1 MYLRKNRTNQQLSS
15 HFMKN
20 NPNITRVFDLLPN
33 CVLPVNK
40 DDAFANKVNGEW
52 KKYSA
57 IELMET
63 VNKVSLGLMKLGV
76 RKDDK
81 IAIISPNRP
90 EWNFIELGVQQ
101 LGAVSVP
108 MYPTITIEDYRYIFN
123 DAEVKFIFVAGKEL
137 LAKVNEA
144 TKTLEGIQGIYTFDK
159 VDGAKNWMEVIDLA
173 KGENVAQLE
182 PFKAAVEPDDLL
194 TLIYTS
200 GTTGQPK
207 GVMLTHHNI
216 ISNIEGIVEAKSL
229 PLLSEERA
237 LSFLPLCHIYERIDV
252 YVYMYYGVS
261 IYYAESMETIAD
273 NLREV
278 KPHVFATV
286 PRLLEK
292 VYDKIVAK
300 GYELT
305 GIKKQLFFWALNLGL
320 KYDPMKPMGW
330 WYEMQLKIA
339 RKLIFSKWQEALGG
353 NIKLIAS
360 GSAAL
365 QPRLSR
371 IFWAAG
377 IPIAE
382 GYGLTETSP
391 VISSSILSD
400 FRVGCVGTVLPNVQ
414 LKIAEDGEIC
424 VKGPSIMKGYY
435 KKPEATAEAIDSEGW
450 FHTGDIGELSEGK
463 YLKITDRKKEIFK
476 TSGGKYVAPQLVENK
491 LKESMLIEQAIVVGE
506 GQKFPSALLI
516 PDFNALKEWCSRNE
530 VDYSDDSQIIK
541 NQQVKEKINE
551 EVKSLMKDIAQ
562 YQQVK
567 KVELLP
573 KLFTI
578 DSGELTPTLKLKRKI
593 IHGKYKELIEGMY
606 E

>member
-1 MYLRKNRTNQQLSS
+1 
-15 HFMKN
+15 MKN
-20 NPNITRVFDLLPN
+20 NPQITRVFDLLPN
-33 CVLPVNK
+33 CVLTVNK
-40 DDAFANKVNGEW
+40 NDVFVNKVNGEW
-52 KKYSA
+52 KRYNASEV
-57 IELMET
+57 IEII
-63 VNKVSLGLMKLGV
+63 NNVSLGLMKLGV
-76 RKDDK
+76 KKDDK

-90 EWNFIELGVQQ
+90 EWNFVELGIQQ

-108 MYPTITIEDYRYIFN
+108 MYPTITIEDYKYIFT
-123 DAEVKFIFVAGKEL
+123 DAEVKFIFVSGKDL
-137 LAKVNEA
+137 LAKVEEA

-159 VDGAKNWMEVIDLA
+159 VEGAKHWTEVTDVA
-173 KGENVAQLE
+173 KGEDKGQLE
-182 PFKAAVEPDDLL
+182 PFKAAVEPEDLL

-216 ISNIEGIVEAKSL
+216 ISNIDGIVTAESL
-229 PLLSEERA
+229 PLRSDESA
-237 LSFLPLCHIYERIDV
+237 LSFLPLCHIYERTDI

-261 IYYAESMETIAD
+261 VYYAESMETIAD
-273 NLREV
+273 NLKEIN
-278 KPHVFATV
+278 PHVFATV

-300 GYELT
+300 GYELS

-330 WYEMQLKIA
+330 WYDTQLKIA

-377 IPIAE
+377 IPIVE

-391 VISSSILSD
+391 VISSSLLHD
-400 FRVGCVGTVLPNVQ
+400 FRVGCVGTVLPNVE

-435 KKPEATAEAIDSEGW
+435 KKPQATAEAIDSEGW

-491 LKESMLIEQAIVVGE
+491 LKESVLIEQAIVVGE

-516 PDFNALKEWCSRNE
+516 PDFNALKEWCTRNG
-530 VDYSDDSQIIK
+530 VDYLDDSQIIK
-541 NQQVKEKINE
+541 NEKVKNKFNE
-551 EVKSLMKDIAQ
+551 EVKGLMKEIAQ
-562 YQQVK
+562 YEQVK

-593 IHGKYKELIEGMY
+593 IQGKYKELIEGMY
-606 E
+606 Q

>member
-1 MYLRKNRTNQQLSS
+1 
-15 HFMKN
+15 MKN

-33 CVLPVNK
+33 CVLPVNR
-40 DDAFANKVNGEW
+40 DDVFASKVNGEW

-57 IELMET
+57 VELMQN
-63 VNKVSLGLMKLGV
+63 VNNVSLGLMKLGV
-76 RKDDK
+76 KKDDK
-81 IAIISPNRP
+81 IAIISTNRP
-90 EWNFIELGVQQ
+90 EWNFVELGVQQ

-108 MYPTITIEDYRYIFN
+108 MYPNITIEDYKYIFK
-123 DAEVKFIFVAGKEL
+123 DAEVKFIFVGDEGL
-137 LAKVNEA
+137 LKKVKEA
-144 TKTLEGIQGIYTFDK
+144 TSELEGIQGIYTFDK
-159 VDGAKNWMEVIDLA
+159 IKGAKHWTEVTNLGN
-173 KGENVAQLE
+173 GENVAQLE
-182 PFKAAVEPDDLL
+182 PFKAAVQPDDLL

-216 ISNIEGIVEAKSL
+216 VSNIDGLVEAKALDLL
-229 PLLSEERA
+229 PNETA
-237 LSFLPLCHIYERIDV
+237 LSFLPLCHIYERTDV

-261 IYYAESMETIAD
+261 TYYAESMETIGE
-273 NLREV
+273 NLKEV

-305 GIKKQLFFWALNLGL
+305 GVKKQLFFWALNLGL
-320 KYDPMKPMGW
+320 KYDPMKDMGW
-330 WYEMQLKIA
+330 WYNTQLGIA
-339 RKLIFSKWQEALGG
+339 RKLIFSKWKEALGG
-353 NIKLIAS
+353 NVKIIAS

-371 IFWAAG
+371 VFWAAG
-377 IPIAE
+377 VSIAE

-391 VISSSILSD
+391 VISSSILTD
-400 FRVGCVGTVLPNVQ
+400 FRVGCVGTVLPNIE

-435 KKPEATAEAIDSEGW
+435 KKPEATAEAIDAEGW
-450 FHTGDIGELSEGK
+450 FHTGDIGELFEGK

-491 LKESMLIEQAIVVGE
+491 LKESSLIEQAVVVGE

-516 PDFNALKEWCSRNE
+516 PEFSVLKDWCSRNGIE
-530 VDYSDDSQIIK
+530 YSDDASMVK
-541 NQQVKEKINE
+541 NEKVKAKFNE
-551 EVKSLMKDIAQ
+551 EVKELMKSIAQ
-562 YQQVK
+562 YEQVK
-567 KVELLP
+567 KVTILP
-573 KLFTI
+573 RGFTI
-578 DSGELTPTLKLKRKI
+578 DSGELTPTLKLKRKV
-593 IHGKYKELIEGMY
+593 IHNKYKDVIEGMY
-606 E
+606 V

>member
-1 MYLRKNRTNQQLSS
+1 
-15 HFMKN
+15 MKN
-20 NPNITRVFDLLPN
+20 NPSITRVFDLLPN

-40 DDAFANKVNGEW
+40 NDAFANKVNGEW

-57 IELMET
+57 TELIET
-63 VNKVSLGLMKLGV
+63 VNNVSLGLMKLGV
-76 RKDDK
+76 KKDDK
-81 IAIISPNRP
+81 IALISPNRP

-108 MYPTITIEDYRYIFN
+108 MYPTITVEDYRYIFN

-137 LAKVNEA
+137 LAKVQEA
-144 TKTLEGIQGIYTFDK
+144 TQTLEGIQGVYTFDK
-159 VDGAKNWMEVIDLA
+159 ISGANHWTEVTDLA
-173 KGENVAQLE
+173 KGEDVAQLE

-207 GVMLTHHNI
+207 GVMLTHGNI
-216 ISNIEGIVEAKSL
+216 IANIEGVVLAGSL

-273 NLREV
+273 NLREI

-292 VYDKIVAK
+292 VYDKIVGK

-305 GIKKQLFFWALNLGL
+305 GVKKQLFFWALNLGL

-330 WYEMQLKIA
+330 WYDTQLNIA
-339 RKLIFSKWQEALGG
+339 RKLIFSKWKEALGG

-371 IFWAAG
+371 VFWAAG

-391 VISSSILSD
+391 VISSSILTD

-435 KKPEATAEAIDSEGW
+435 NKPEATAEAIDSEGW

-491 LKESMLIEQAIVVGE
+491 LKESMLIEQAIVVGD

-516 PDFNALKEWCSRNE
+516 PEFNALKEWCSRNGI
-530 VDYSDDSQIIK
+530 DYSDDAQMIK
-541 NQQVKEKINE
+541 NQQVKDKLNE
-551 EVKSLMKDIAQ
+551 EVKDLMKSIAQ
-562 YQQVK
+562 YEQVK

-573 KLFTI
+573 RLFTI
-578 DSGELTPTLKLKRKI
+578 DSGELTPTLKLKRKV

>member
-1 MYLRKNRTNQQLSS
+1 
-15 HFMKN
+15 MKS

-33 CVLPVNK
+33 CVLPVNR
-40 DDAFANKVNGEW
+40 DDVFASKVNGEW

-57 IELMET
+57 KALMEI
-63 VNKVSLGLMKLGV
+63 VNNVSLGLMKLGV
-76 RKDDK
+76 KKDDK
-81 IAIISPNRP
+81 IALISTNRP
-90 EWNFIELGVQQ
+90 EWNFVELGVQQ

-108 MYPTITIEDYRYIFN
+108 MYPNITIEDYQYIFK
-123 DAEVKFIFVAGKEL
+123 DAEVKFIFVGDETL
-137 LAKVNEA
+137 LKKVKEA
-144 TKTLEGIQGIYTFDK
+144 TSTLEGIEGIYTFDK
-159 VDGAKNWMEVIDLA
+159 IKGANHWKEVTDLGN
-173 KGENVAQLE
+173 KENVAQLE
-182 PFKAAVEPDDLL
+182 PFKAAVRPDDLL

-207 GVMLTHHNI
+207 GVMLTHNNI
-216 ISNIEGIVEAKSL
+216 ISNIEGLVEINALNLL
-229 PLLSEERA
+229 PTETA
-237 LSFLPLCHIYERIDV
+237 LSFLPLCHIYERTDV
-252 YVYMYYGVS
+252 YVYLYYGVS
-261 IYYAESMETIAD
+261 TYYAESMETIGE
-273 NLREV
+273 NLKEV

-300 GYELT
+300 GYELS

-320 KYDPMKPMGW
+320 KYDPMKDMGW
-330 WYEMQLKIA
+330 WYNTQLGIA

-353 NIKLIAS
+353 NVKIIAS

-371 IFWAAG
+371 VFWAAG
-377 IPIAE
+377 ISIAE

-391 VISSSILSD
+391 VISTSILSD
-400 FRVGCVGTVLPNVQ
+400 FRVGCVGTVLPNLE

-435 KKPEATAEAIDSEGW
+435 KKPEATAEAIDAEGW
-450 FHTGDIGELSEGK
+450 FHTGDIGELSEGR

-491 LKESMLIEQAIVVGE
+491 LKESTLIEQAVVVGE

-516 PDFNALKEWCSRNE
+516 PEFNVLKDWCSRNGIE
-530 VDYSDDSQIIK
+530 YSDDALMVK
-541 NQQVKEKINE
+541 NEKVKAKFDE
-551 EVKSLMKDIAQ
+551 EVKELMKNIAQ
-562 YQQVK
+562 YEQVK
-567 KVELLP
+567 KVTILP
-573 KLFTI
+573 KGFTI

-593 IHGKYKELIEGMY
+593 IHTKYKDLIEGMY
-606 E
+606 V

>member
-1 MYLRKNRTNQQLSS
+1 
-15 HFMKN
+15 MKS
-20 NPNITRVFDLLPN
+20 NPNITRVFDLLEH

-40 DDAFANKVNGEW
+40 NDAFANKVNGEW

-57 IELMET
+57 TEVIEI
-63 VNKVSLGLMKLGV
+63 VDKVSIGLLKLGV
-76 RKDDK
+76 QKDDK

-108 MYPTITIEDYRYIFN
+108 MYPTITIEDYRYIFS
-123 DAEVKFIFVAGKEL
+123 DAEVKFIFVADSNL
-137 LAKVNEA
+137 LNKVKQA
-144 TKTLEGIQGIYTFDK
+144 TESLEGIQGIYTFDK
-159 VDGAKNWMEVIDLA
+159 IKGANNWSEVTDLA
-173 KGENVAQLE
+173 NGEDNAQLQ
-182 PFKAAVEPDDLL
+182 PYKDAVKPEDLL

-207 GVMLTHHNI
+207 GVMLTHDNI
-216 ISNIEGIVEAKSL
+216 VSNIDGLVEAKALDLL
-229 PLLSEERA
+229 PEDKA
-237 LSFLPLCHIYERIDV
+237 LSFLPLCHIYERTDI
-252 YVYMYYGVS
+252 YVYMYNGVS

-273 NLREV
+273 NLKEV

-300 GYELT
+300 GYELS

-330 WYEMQLKIA
+330 WYDTQLKIA

-353 NIKLIAS
+353 NIKLVAS

-391 VISSSILSD
+391 VISASILTD
-400 FRVGCVGTVLPNVQ
+400 FRIGCVGTILPNVE

-435 KKPEATAEAIDSEGW
+435 KKPQATAEAIDADGW

-491 LKESMLIEQAIVVGE
+491 LKESVLIEQAIVVGE
-506 GQKFPSALLI
+506 GQKFPSALLV
-516 PDFNALKEWCSRNE
+516 PEFNALKDWCSRSGIE
-530 VDYSDDSQIIK
+530 YSDDAQMIK
-541 NQQVKEKINE
+541 NPKVKEKFDE
-551 EVKSLMKDIAQ
+551 EVKGLMKNIAQ
-562 YQQVK
+562 YEQVK

-573 KLFTI
+573 CLFTI
-578 DSGELTPTLKLKRKI
+578 DNGELTPTLKLKRKV
-593 IHGKYKELIEGMY
+593 IHSKYKNLIEGMY

>member
-1 MYLRKNRTNQQLSS
+1 
-15 HFMKN
+15 MKN

-40 DDAFANKVNGEW
+40 DDAFANKVHGEW

-57 IELMET
+57 IELIET

-76 RKDDK
+76 KKDDK

-101 LGAVSVP
+101 LGAISVP

-123 DAEVKFIFVAGKEL
+123 DAEVKFIFVAGKDL

-144 TKTLEGIQGIYTFDK
+144 TQTLQGIQGIYTFDK
-159 VDGAKNWMEVIDLA
+159 VNGAKNWTEVTDLA
-173 KGENVAQLE
+173 SGEDVAQLE

-207 GVMLTHHNI
+207 GVMLTHGNI
-216 ISNIEGIVEAKSL
+216 IANIEGIVEAKSL
-229 PLLSEERA
+229 PLLPEERA

-330 WYEMQLKIA
+330 WFDTQLNIA
-339 RKLIFSKWQEALGG
+339 RKLIFSKWKEALGG

-371 IFWAAG
+371 VFWAAG

-391 VISSSILSD
+391 VISSSLLSD

-516 PDFNALKEWCSRNE
+516 PDFNALKEWRSW
-530 VDYSDDSQIIK
+530 
-541 NQQVKEKINE
+541 
-551 EVKSLMKDIAQ
+551 
-562 YQQVK
+562 
-567 KVELLP
+567 
-573 KLFTI
+573 
-578 DSGELTPTLKLKRKI
+578 
-593 IHGKYKELIEGMY
+593 
-606 E
+606 

>member
-1 MYLRKNRTNQQLSS
+1 
-15 HFMKN
+15 MKS
-20 NPNITRVFDLLPN
+20 NPNITRVFDLLEH

-40 DDAFANKVNGEW
+40 NDAFANKVNGEW

-57 IELMET
+57 TEVIDI
-63 VNKVSLGLMKLGV
+63 VDKVSIGLLKLGV
-76 RKDDK
+76 KKDDK

-108 MYPTITIEDYRYIFN
+108 MYPTITIEDYRYIFS
-123 DAEVKFIFVAGKEL
+123 DAEVKYIFVADSNL
-137 LAKVNEA
+137 LNKVKQA
-144 TKTLEGIQGIYTFDK
+144 TESLEGIQGIYTFDK
-159 VDGAKNWMEVIDLA
+159 IRGANNWSEVTDLA
-173 KGENVAQLE
+173 SGEDKAQLQ
-182 PFKAAVEPDDLL
+182 PYKSAVKPEDLL

-207 GVMLTHHNI
+207 GVMLTHDNI
-216 ISNIEGIVEAKSL
+216 VSNIDGLVEAKAL
-229 PLLSEERA
+229 DLLSEDKA
-237 LSFLPLCHIYERIDV
+237 LSFLPLCHIYERTDV
-252 YVYMYYGVS
+252 YVYMYNGVS
-261 IYYAESMETIAD
+261 VYYAESMETIGD
-273 NLREV
+273 NLKEV

-300 GYELT
+300 GYELS

-330 WYEMQLKIA
+330 WYDTQLKIA
-339 RKLIFSKWQEALGG
+339 RKLIFSKWKEALGG
-353 NIKLIAS
+353 NIKLVAS

-391 VISSSILSD
+391 VISASILTD
-400 FRVGCVGTVLPNVQ
+400 FRIGCVGTILPNVD

-435 KKPEATAEAIDSEGW
+435 NKPQATAEAIDAEGW

-491 LKESMLIEQAIVVGE
+491 LKESVLIEQAIVVGE

-516 PDFNALKEWCSRNE
+516 PEFNALKDWCSRSGVEYINDAE
-530 VDYSDDSQIIK
+530 IIK
-541 NQQVKEKINE
+541 NPKVKEKFDE
-551 EVKSLMKDIAQ
+551 EVKALMKNIAQ
-562 YQQVK
+562 YEQVK

-573 KLFTI
+573 CLFTI
-578 DSGELTPTLKLKRKI
+578 DSGELTPTLKLKRKV
-593 IHGKYKELIEGMY
+593 IHNKYKDLIEGMY

>member
-1 MYLRKNRTNQQLSS
+1 
-15 HFMKN
+15 MKS

-33 CVLPVNK
+33 CVLPVNR
-40 DDAFANKVNGEW
+40 DDVFASKVNGEW

-57 IELMET
+57 KALMEI
-63 VNKVSLGLMKLGV
+63 VNNVSLGLMKLGV
-76 RKDDK
+76 KKDDK
-81 IAIISPNRP
+81 IALISTNRP
-90 EWNFIELGVQQ
+90 EWNFVELGVQQ

-108 MYPTITIEDYRYIFN
+108 MYPNITIEDYQYIFK
-123 DAEVKFIFVAGKEL
+123 DAEVKFIFVGDETL
-137 LAKVNEA
+137 LKKVKEA
-144 TKTLEGIQGIYTFDK
+144 TSTLEGIEGIYTFDK
-159 VDGAKNWMEVIDLA
+159 IKGANHWKEVTDLGN
-173 KGENVAQLE
+173 KENVAQLE
-182 PFKAAVEPDDLL
+182 PFKAAVHPDDLL

-207 GVMLTHHNI
+207 GVMLTHNNI
-216 ISNIEGIVEAKSL
+216 ISNIEGLVEINALNLL
-229 PLLSEERA
+229 PTETA
-237 LSFLPLCHIYERIDV
+237 LSFLPLCHIYERTDV
-252 YVYMYYGVS
+252 YVYLYYGVS
-261 IYYAESMETIAD
+261 TYYAESMETIGE
-273 NLREV
+273 NLKEV

-300 GYELT
+300 GYELS

-320 KYDPMKPMGW
+320 KYDPMKNMGW
-330 WYEMQLKIA
+330 WYNTQLGIA

-353 NIKLIAS
+353 NVKIIAS

-371 IFWAAG
+371 VFWAAG
-377 IPIAE
+377 ISIAE

-391 VISSSILSD
+391 VISTSILSD
-400 FRVGCVGTVLPNVQ
+400 FRVGCVGTVLPNLE

-435 KKPEATAEAIDSEGW
+435 KKPEATAEAIDAEGW
-450 FHTGDIGELSEGK
+450 FHTGDIGELSEGR

-491 LKESMLIEQAIVVGE
+491 LKESTLIEQAVVVGE

-516 PDFNALKEWCSRNE
+516 PEFNVLKDWCSRNGIE
-530 VDYSDDSQIIK
+530 YSDDASMVK
-541 NQQVKEKINE
+541 NEKVKAKFDE
-551 EVKSLMKDIAQ
+551 EVKELMKNIAQ
-562 YQQVK
+562 YEQVK
-567 KVELLP
+567 KVTILP
-573 KLFTI
+573 KGFTI

-593 IHGKYKELIEGMY
+593 IHTKYKDLIEGMY
-606 E
+606 V

>member
-1 MYLRKNRTNQQLSS
+1 
-15 HFMKN
+15 MKN
-20 NPNITRVFDLLPN
+20 NQKITRVFDLLPN

-40 DDAFANKVNGEW
+40 NDAFANKVNGEW

-57 IELMET
+57 VELIET

-76 RKDDK
+76 KKDDK

-90 EWNFIELGVQQ
+90 EWNFIELGIQQ

-108 MYPTITIEDYRYIFN
+108 MYPTITVEDYKYIFS

-137 LAKVNEA
+137 LEKVLEA
-144 TKTLEGIQGIYTFDK
+144 TQTLEGIEGIYTFDK
-159 VDGAKNWMEVIDLA
+159 ISGAKHWYEVTDLA
-173 KGENVAQLE
+173 NGENIAQLE
-182 PFKAAVEPDDLL
+182 PLKAAVEPDNLL

-216 ISNIEGIVEAKSL
+216 ISNIEGIVEAESL
-229 PLLSEERA
+229 PLLSDERA
-237 LSFLPLCHIYERIDV
+237 LSFLPLCHIYERMDV

-261 IYYAESMETIAD
+261 VYYAESMETIGD
-273 NLREV
+273 NLKEV

-330 WYEMQLKIA
+330 WYDTQLKIA
-339 RKLIFSKWQEALGG
+339 RKLIFSKWKEALGG

-400 FRVGCVGTVLPNVQ
+400 FRIGCVGTVLPNVQ

-491 LKESMLIEQAIVVGE
+491 LKESVLIEQAIVVGE
-506 GQKFPSALLI
+506 GQKFPSALII
-516 PDFNALKEWCSRNE
+516 PDFNALKEWCSRNGI
-530 VDYSDDSQIIK
+530 DYGDDAQMIK
-541 NQQVKEKINE
+541 NDKVKDKINQ
-551 EVKSLMKDIAQ
+551 EVKDLMKSIAQ

-578 DSGELTPTLKLKRKI
+578 ESGELTPTLKLKRKI

-606 E
+606 ES